1 MRRPPAVALVF
12 AAVASAATLFFLL
25 RQGSESPTPEAVAAA
40 LARWKREGPRAYD
53 MVVVV
58 EGAQPAEHRVSVRN
72 GVVVGMTTDGVPV
85 PQHVWP
91 YWSVDGMLE
100 IVAEEARRA
109 CEQHAN
115 AVLRV
120 EFDAT
125 HGFPKRFLRHT
136 AGDRTSIEWRVEEF
150 TPR

>member
-1 MRRPPAVALVF
+1 MRPPPLGAVAFALVSG
-12 AAVASAATLFFLL
+12 AVTLFFLL
-25 RQGSESPTPEAVAAA
+25 RREAESPTPEAVAAA
-40 LARWKREGPRAYD
+40 HARWKREGPRDYD

-58 EGAQPAEHRVSVRN
+58 EGAQGGEHRVLVRN
-72 GVVVGMTTDGVPV
+72 GAVVEMTTSGLPV

-91 YWSVDGMLE
+91 YWSVDGMFE

-109 CEQHAN
+109 CEQHRD

-125 HGFPKRFLRHT
+125 HGYPRRFLRHT
-136 AGDRTSIEWRVEEF
+136 VGERTSIEWEVRKF